1 MGTSGWGVACPSRVL
16 MSPPFLWNSC
26 NVPRHHRC
34 KRGGVPCE
42 PPPER
47 ASKKII
53 ASTTTRA
60 SMKSTSFFL
69 AAEWMSA
76 IGLKERMSGP
86 TQESSFPSARS
97 PTLHTPRLGHP
108 TSRPAPSAAGGRT
121 ALRPRGS
128 QPRRGR
134 PGSSAQPPSTPA
146 RPPARDTRRPTQPR
160 ARVPR
165 PARGNPIG
173 AAASAASQG
182 PAW

>member
-1 MGTSGWGVACPSRVL
+1 VPISCIDVAALLVEFLQRAATSS
-16 MSPPFLWNSC
+16 
-26 NVPRHHRC
+26 RC
-34 KRGGVPCE
+34 KRCGVPCE

-53 ASTTTRA
+53 ASATTLA

-69 AAEWMSA
+69 AAEWMGA
-76 IGLKERMSGP
+76 IGLKENLRSLQPPRFPQPGP
-86 TQESSFPSARS
+86 YS
-97 PTLHTPRLGHP
+97 PHTAVRLGHP